1 MGDFAGIIVAIITSL
16 ASLAGVII
24 TVNAQSKKFE
34 EQMKVAQAVTDTK
47 LEELTREV
55 RLHNGF
61 AQRMPVVENDVKTIY
76 KRLDRIESQSND
88 GK

>member
-34 EQMKVAQAVTDTK
+34 EQMKDRYQK
-47 LEELTREV
+47 L
-55 RLHNGF
+55 
-61 AQRMPVVENDVKTIY
+61 
-76 KRLDRIESQSND
+76 LDRYNKQ
-88 GK
+88 